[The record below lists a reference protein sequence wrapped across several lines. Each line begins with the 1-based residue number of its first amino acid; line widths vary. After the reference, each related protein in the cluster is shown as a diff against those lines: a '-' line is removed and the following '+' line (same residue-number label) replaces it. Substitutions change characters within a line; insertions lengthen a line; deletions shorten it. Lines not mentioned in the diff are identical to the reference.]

1 MERDIEIFFE
11 VGSAS
16 IPQLEAILIKDE
28 GCESDLPNAPMMD
41 LSRSPLVEKP
51 SSRNTSFVI
60 PTPYGSGINQL
71 HPDEMVAPI
80 FGPNA
85 PFWETTLGQAIS

>member
-1 MERDIEIFFE
+1 MEVNSEAS
-11 VGSAS
+11 SAS
-16 IPQLEAILIKDE
+16 IPELEGVLVEE
-28 GCESDLPNAPMMD
+28 GGFESPLPNALVAD

-51 SSRNTSFVI
+51 SYESTSFVI
-60 PTPYGSGINQL
+60 PTPSRVGLNQF

-85 PFWETTLGQAIS
+85 PFLENSLG